1 MLSWLFYAEVH
12 VHDRPSSH
20 HFCDARGTT
29 TSAQHTI
36 FQNSQDLT
44 DHHYHPTYNSSNQ
57 FFNSF
62 ILFIHLPPSQVH
74 FHTTAQTIALHLMF
88 SWLVTLCRCC
98 YLLCNTFFSMHL
110 SPQESILTLSLLLQ
124 KGRKYLRKPDA
135 HTHCEVNR
143 SEEHENH
150 FI

>member
-1 MLSWLFYAEVH
+1 MYVNSVNNIATMQKCYLDFFMLRFTFTTDPLH
-12 VHDRPSSH
+12 II
-20 HFCDARGTT
+20 FCDARGTT

-98 YLLCNTFFSMHL
+98 YLLCNTFFL
-110 SPQESILTLSLLLQ
+110 CTSLL
-124 KGRKYLRKPDA
+124 
-135 HTHCEVNR
+135 R
-143 SEEHENH
+143 SQS
-150 FI
+150 